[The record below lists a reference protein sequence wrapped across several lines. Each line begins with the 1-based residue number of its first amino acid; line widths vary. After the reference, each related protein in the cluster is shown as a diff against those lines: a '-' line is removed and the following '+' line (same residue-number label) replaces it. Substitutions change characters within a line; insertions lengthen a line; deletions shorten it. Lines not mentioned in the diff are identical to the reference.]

1 MPIPIMQHRKER
13 RAPPVS
19 KAPAGHLPAGRAQF
33 LYEDSDLIVVDK
45 PAGLPVIAPEGSRA
59 KTLYDIV
66 TAHMQKTNQRGRAAV
81 VHRLDRDTS
90 GVMLFAKNARTK
102 KALMDNWNK
111 LVHKRGYVA
120 LIEGTVPAEC
130 GTLDSWLIEN
140 HTGQVYE
147 TKPGTRGAL
156 RAITHWKTIPQPCV
170 TRYTLV
176 ELELETGRKHQ
187 IRAQL
192 AAIGHPVA
200 GDARYGARTDPASRL
215 CLHAHLLEFEHPFT
229 HKVLVFE
236 SPVPKV
242 FYQSENPGP
251 HGRL

>member
-1 MPIPIMQHRKER
+1 
-13 RAPPVS
+13 
-19 KAPAGHLPAGRAQF
+19 
-33 LYEDSDLIVVDK
+33 
-45 PAGLPVIAPEGSRA
+45 
-59 KTLYDIV
+59 
-66 TAHMQKTNQRGRAAV
+66 
-81 VHRLDRDTS
+81 
-90 GVMLFAKNARTK
+90 
-102 KALMDNWNK
+102 
-111 LVHKRGYVA
+111 
-120 LIEGTVPAEC
+120 
-130 GTLDSWLIEN
+130 
-140 HTGQVYE
+140 
-147 TKPGTRGAL
+147 
-156 RAITHWKTIPQPCV
+156 
-170 TRYTLV
+170 
-176 ELELETGRKHQ
+176 HQ

>member
-1 MPIPIMQHRKER
+1 MPIPAMQQRKKR
-13 RAPPVS
+13 RVPPFS
-19 KAPAGHLPAGRAQF
+19 KSPASHFPAGRIQF
-33 LYEDSDLIVVDK
+33 LYEDSDLIVIEK

-66 TAHMQKTNQRGRAAV
+66 TAHMQKTNPRGRAAV

-111 LVHKRGYVA
+111 LVRRRCYTA
-120 LIEGTVPAEC
+120 LVEGTMPAEC

-140 HTGQVYE
+140 RTGQVYE

-156 RAITHWKTIPQPCV
+156 RAITHWKTIAASEG
-170 TRYTLV
+170 TAYSLL

-200 GDARYGARTDPASRL
+200 GDARYGAHTDPAGRL

-229 HKVLVFE
+229 HKVLMFE

-242 FYQSENPGP
+242 FYQSENPGLN
-251 HGRL
+251 GRL